1 MEKYIRQSNQEQLN
15 QGFGS
20 IWYWINNVEQ
30 SEASADNKGNYKS
43 ERYLNLQFDLD
54 KNIEKMRKFIN
65 MAESTASNVQ
75 VLLRMLDGERKIR
88 SKINEGALQQNLRV
102 CNLAKNEQRDSC
114 HSANSDSSPQ
124 LDTKS
129 ISKNKGKYE

>member
-1 MEKYIRQSNQEQLN
+1 MDKYIRQPNQEQLN

-30 SEASADNKGNYKS
+30 SEASADRKGDYKS

-65 MAESTASNVQ
+65 IAESTASNIH

-88 SKINEGALQQNLRV
+88 SKINESALQQNVRV
-102 CNLAKNEQRDSC
+102 CNLAKNEQRDSYR
-114 HSANSDSSPQ
+114 SANSDSSPESN
-124 LDTKS
+124 LKS
-129 ISKNKGKYE
+129 ISKKEG